1 MKKMHKLKQGLL
13 IIVSAFFSIAAHS
26 QQINNSKQ
34 LLDEVSSKMKAY
46 KNMHLNFST
55 SLLNEEAGIKEND
68 ELPIKGEIYLQGDK
82 YNLLYLG
89 NNFIF
94 DGAKLYVINHDEK
107 EITINDEDL
116 SEDEGFIYPSKLLTF
131 YEEGYEHRL
140 SNLSTIKNRKI
151 QFIELT
157 PIDTNSEII
166 KVVLGIEV
174 TSKHIYQLVQFG
186 ENGTKTILTIN
197 KFKSDQNI
205 TDELFNFNRL
215 KYETLDYLID

>member
-13 IIVSAFFSIAAHS
+13 IIVTAFFSIAANS

-55 SLLNEEAGIKEND
+55 SLVNEEAGIKEND

-116 SEDEGFIYPSKLLTF
+116 SEDEGFIYQSKLLTF
-131 YEEGYEHRL
+131 YEEGYEHKL

>member
-1 MKKMHKLKQGLL
+1 MLSS
-13 IIVSAFFSIAAHS
+13 V
-26 QQINNSKQ
+26 
-34 LLDEVSSKMKAY
+34 DETVAGVSSG
-46 KNMHLNFST
+46 S
-55 SLLNEEAGIKEND
+55 SPSVSSPPDND
-68 ELPIKGEIYLQGDK
+68 
-82 YNLLYLG
+82 
-89 NNFIF
+89 
-94 DGAKLYVINHDEK
+94 ACC
-107 EITINDEDL
+107 T
-116 SEDEGFIYPSKLLTF
+116 T
-131 YEEGYEHRL
+131 EHKL

-205 TDELFNFNRL
+205 TDELFHFNRL

>member
-55 SLLNEEAGIKEND
+55 SLVNEEAGIKEND

-94 DGAKLYVINHDEK
+94 WWG
-107 EITINDEDL
+107 
-116 SEDEGFIYPSKLLTF
+116 
-131 YEEGYEHRL
+131 
-140 SNLSTIKNRKI
+140 
-151 QFIELT
+151 
-157 PIDTNSEII
+157 
-166 KVVLGIEV
+166 
-174 TSKHIYQLVQFG
+174 
-186 ENGTKTILTIN
+186 
-197 KFKSDQNI
+197 
-205 TDELFNFNRL
+205 
-215 KYETLDYLID
+215 

>member
-1 MKKMHKLKQGLL
+1 M
-13 IIVSAFFSIAAHS
+13 
-26 QQINNSKQ
+26 
-34 LLDEVSSKMKAY
+34 
-46 KNMHLNFST
+46 
-55 SLLNEEAGIKEND
+55 
-68 ELPIKGEIYLQGDK
+68 
-82 YNLLYLG
+82 
-89 NNFIF
+89 NNFANERFGSKHVKKKTVNTLLSIDSKF
-94 DGAKLYVINHDEK
+94 RKDYFK

-131 YEEGYEHRL
+131 YEEGYEHKL
-140 SNLSTIKNRKI
+140 SNTSTIKNRKI

-157 PIDTNSEII
+157 PIDTNSEIV

-174 TSKHIYQLVQFG
+174 SSKHIYQLVQFG
-186 ENGTKTILTIN
+186 ENGAKTILTIN